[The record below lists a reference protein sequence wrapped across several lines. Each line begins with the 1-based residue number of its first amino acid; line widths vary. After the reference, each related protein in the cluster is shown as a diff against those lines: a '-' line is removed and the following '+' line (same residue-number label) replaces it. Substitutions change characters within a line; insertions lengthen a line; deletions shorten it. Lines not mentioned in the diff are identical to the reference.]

1 MLCMIMA
8 MAELPEDKRKIEKLF
23 EQYNSLMFAV
33 SYRILNRKED
43 VEDAVFHAWERIIR
57 NIDKITDIDCKETKS
72 FIVIIT
78 ERISIDHY
86 RKIRK
91 RTEVLVDE
99 YEESPYI
106 ITKEKGFEK
115 YETLEWLRSI
125 PKKYSETLIL
135 YYVNGLSIKEISG
148 LLGIKE
154 TSVAS
159 RLSRGRKYL
168 QKKGGI
174 S

>member
-148 LLGIKE
+148 LLGNK
-154 TSVAS
+154 
-159 RLSRGRKYL
+159 RDFCG
-168 QKKGGI
+168 
-174 S
+174 